1 MHNNLLTYIVGFRE
15 WLDWA
20 PAPLA
25 SAIVLLVVALLAL
38 LLSGLINNLF
48 QRFPGERGAFLR
60 SFARGM
66 RRPLRGFVVIAAVG
80 SALPAA
86 GLSYAWFLAIGQAL
100 LVALVLLIGWGAG
113 IAVRILSDGYLS
125 RFKTSEED
133 NIVARKHITQIGIL
147 RRAADLLIFVVTI
160 SSALMTFEPVR
171 QYGVSLFA
179 SAGAASLIVGLA
191 ARPLLTNLIAGVQIA
206 ITQPIRMEDAVIVEG
221 EWGWIEEITSTYVV
235 VRLWDW
241 RRMILPISYFLEK
254 PFQNWTHNSA
264 SLIGS
269 VFFFLDYQVPVE
281 VMRAKLLDIVKD
293 SPLWD
298 GKVVNLQVSDTS
310 EHSIQ
315 IRMLVSARNAPQTW
329 DLRCEVRE
337 KMLLFLQKECPE
349 ALPRTRVILDP
360 APSGISGRSAVGRS

>member
-1 MHNNLLTYIVGFRE
+1 MHNHILIFIVGFRR

-25 SAIVLLVVALLAL
+25 SAIMLLVVALAGL
-38 LLSGLINNLF
+38 LLSRVVTSLF
-48 QRFPGERGAFLR
+48 LRFPGEKGAFVR
-60 SFARGM
+60 SFAKGE

-86 GLSYAWFLAIGQAL
+86 GLSAAWFIALEQAL
-100 LVALVLLIGWGAG
+100 LVFLVLLVGWGAG
-113 IAVRILSDGYLS
+113 IAVRIMAGGYLS
-125 RFKTSEED
+125 RFKTGEED
-133 NIVARKHITQIGIL
+133 NLLARKHITQIGIL
-147 RRAADLLIFVVTI
+147 RRAADILIFVVTI
-160 SSALMTFEPVR
+160 SAALMTFEPVR

-254 PFQNWTHNSA
+254 PFQNWTHKSA

-269 VFFFLDYQVPVE
+269 VFFSLDYRVPVGIL
-281 VMRAKLLDIVKD
+281 RARLLEIVQD

-298 GKVVNLQVSDTS
+298 GKVVNLQVSDTT
-310 EHSIQ
+310 EHTVQ

-337 KMLLFLQKECPE
+337 KMLEFLQQECPE
-349 ALPRTRVILDP
+349 ALPRERVLLEP
-360 APSGISGRSAVGRS
+360 GNAARPG

>member
-20 PAPLA
+20 PAPVA
-25 SAIVLLVVALLAL
+25 SATLLLVVAFLAL

-86 GLSYAWFLAIGQAL
+86 GLSYTWFLAIGQAL
-100 LVALVLLIGWGAG
+100 LVALVLLVGWGAG

-171 QYGVSLFA
+171 QYGVSLFPA
-179 SAGAASLIVGLA
+179 AGAASLIVGLA

-221 EWGWIEEITSTYVV
+221 EWGWIEELTSTYVV

-241 RRMILPISYFLEK
+241 RRLVLPLTYFIQK
-254 PFQNWTHNSA
+254 PFQNWTRDGA

-269 VFFFLDYQVPVE
+269 VFLYVDH
-281 VMRAKLLDIVKD
+281 RA
-293 SPLWD
+293 P
-298 GKVVNLQVSDTS
+298 
-310 EHSIQ
+310 
-315 IRMLVSARNAPQTW
+315 
-329 DLRCEVRE
+329 
-337 KMLLFLQKECPE
+337 
-349 ALPRTRVILDP
+349 
-360 APSGISGRSAVGRS
+360 

>member
-1 MHNNLLTYIVGFRE
+1 MMHDDLLTFIVHFRR

-25 SAIVLLVVALLAL
+25 SAIVLLAVALLAL
-38 LLSGLINNLF
+38 LTSRLVANLF
-48 QRFPGERGAFLR
+48 LLFRGQRGAFVR
-60 SFARGM
+60 SFAKGM
-66 RRPLRGFVVIAAVG
+66 RRPVRGFFVITAVG
-80 SALPAA
+80 LALPAA
-86 GLSYAWFLAIGQAL
+86 GLPYAWFEAITQML
-100 LVALVLLIGWGAG
+100 LVALVLLIGWGAA
-113 IAVRILSDGYLS
+113 ISVRILSDGYLA
-125 RFKTSEED
+125 RFKTGEED
-133 NIVARKHITQIGIL
+133 NLTARKHITQVGIL
-147 RRAADLLIFVVTI
+147 RRAADILIFVVTV
-160 SSALMTFEPVR
+160 SAALMTFAPVR

-269 VFFFLDYQVPVE
+269 VYFFLDYGVPVE
-281 VMRAKLLDIVKD
+281 KMRARLLELVKD

-298 GKVVNLQVSDTS
+298 GKVVNLQVSDAS
-310 EHSIQ
+310 EHTVQ

-329 DLRCEVRE
+329 DLRCEIRE
-337 KMLLFLQKECPE
+337 RMLEFLQAECPE
-349 ALPRTRVILDP
+349 ALPRTRIRMQPGDRDP
-360 APSGISGRSAVGRS
+360 GDRPTRD